1 TFNPL
6 LSVDGASSEALN
18 DVFDGLVRL
27 NPRTTLPEPM
37 LASSWEHD
45 AAGTTWTFHLRTDVT
60 WHDGTPF
67 TADDVAFTL
76 QAVFDPKVPNSS
88 KHVLTVGGQPI
99 RAEVVDPHTV
109 KLLLAEPFAPLL
121 NSIGFGILP
130 KHLLGPALA
139 DGTFTQM
146 WGIDTSPEKIVG

>member
-1 TFNPL
+1 ENRLRQGDRLVTAVISDPKTFNPM
-6 LSVDGASSEALN
+6 LSVDSASSEAL
-18 DVFDGLVRL
+18 DEVFDGLLRL
-27 NPRTTLPEPM
+27 NTKTTLPEPM
-37 LASSWEHD
+37 LATSWEHD
-45 AAGTTWTFHLRTDVT
+45 EAGTTWTFHLRTDVK

-109 KLLLAEPFAPLL
+109 KMILAEPFAPLL
-121 NSIGFGILP
+121 NSIGFGI
-130 KHLLGPALA
+130 
-139 DGTFTQM
+139 
-146 WGIDTSPEKIVG
+146 